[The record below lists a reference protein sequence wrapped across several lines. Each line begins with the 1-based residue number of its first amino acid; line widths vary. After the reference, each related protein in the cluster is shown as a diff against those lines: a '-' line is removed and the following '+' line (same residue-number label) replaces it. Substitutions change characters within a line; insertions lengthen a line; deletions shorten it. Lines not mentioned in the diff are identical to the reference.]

1 MLSREKN
8 PAFKLTQQLNWAG
21 LAKAASL
28 QSLASARATAAH
40 RERVYTW
47 EDSTAPASPFY
58 SNFQD
63 FTKVKTKKE
72 ALQRDQ
78 SSPGRLKDAVS
89 SHSALR
95 HPREGQSPASQPV
108 SAGERNPTREAELP
122 RPGKPSCP
130 VGR

>member
-1 MLSREKN
+1 M
-8 PAFKLTQQLNWAG
+8 
-21 LAKAASL
+21 
-28 QSLASARATAAH
+28 
-40 RERVYTW
+40 YTR

-78 SSPGRLKDAVS
+78 SSPGRPKDAVS

-95 HPREGQSPASQPV
+95 HPREGQSPASQPI

-122 RPGKPSCP
+122 RRKVKRRWNSHFAFPCFPLALWLSPSAPG
-130 VGR
+130 G